1 MQLKQNKSKRAI
13 EQNLRFSAQ
22 RTKHICNNEIE
33 DILKKL
39 KYLSFRDVGSIL
51 YVIPK
56 DIQIQGVPKKSTFR
70 MPFEP
75 QCTGSITSS
84 RHPLCLESFWS
95 FFPKTDQA
103 FPSHVQG
110 KI

>member
-70 MPFEP
+70 MLLERVDLK
-75 QCTGSITSS
+75 S
-84 RHPLCLESFWS
+84 RAASGQKRPNRPTF
-95 FFPKTDQA
+95 A
-103 FPSHVQG
+103 F
-110 KI
+110 